1 MIRAMRPSALLALGL
16 LLAGCGGDDE
26 AGFGL
31 PRQPADAPLAGT
43 RTEIRGTF
51 HVESNGCW
59 TLDTGSGGHRWIVWP
74 ADQEDDMGQPVLD
87 GRVLADGDELRGTGA
102 EGTTDVLPE
111 RGNPDGYWGSYSSF
125 CSAEQTGIVVL
136 DDVARA

>member
-1 MIRAMRPSALLALGL
+1 MWQRVGVVALTALVL
-16 LLAGCGGDDE
+16 CGCTSESDE
-26 AGFGL
+26 AGFGV
-31 PRQPADAPLAGT
+31 PKQPADAPLAGP

-59 TLDTGSGGHRWIVWP
+59 TLDTGSGEHRWIVWP

-87 GRVLADGDELRGTGA
+87 GRVVADGDELSGTGA
-102 EGTTDVLPE
+102 EASVDALPE
-111 RGNPDGYWGSYSSF
+111 QGTPDGYWGSYSSF
-125 CSAEQTGIVVL
+125 CSAAQTGIVIL

>member
-1 MIRAMRPSALLALGL
+1 MRIAALLALAL
-16 LLAGCGGDDE
+16 LLAGCSGDDE
-26 AGFGL
+26 GGFGV
-31 PRQPADAPLAGT
+31 PKQPADAPLAGT

-74 ADQEDDMGQPVLD
+74 ADQEDDQGQPVLD
-87 GRVLADGDELRGTGA
+87 GRVVADGDELTGTGA
-102 EGTTDVLPE
+102 ELSADALPE
-111 RGNPDGYWGSYSSF
+111 HGNPDGYWGSYSSF
-125 CSAEQTGIVVL
+125 CSAQQTGIVVL